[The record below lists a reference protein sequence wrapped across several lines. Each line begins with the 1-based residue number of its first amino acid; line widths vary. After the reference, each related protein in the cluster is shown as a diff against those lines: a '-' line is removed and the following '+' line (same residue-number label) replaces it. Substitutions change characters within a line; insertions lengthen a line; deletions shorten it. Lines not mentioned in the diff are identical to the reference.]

1 MGASAPGGPHVD
13 DTQAWEDSATAGAVV
28 RRVHGGPI
36 TNPNLFPFW
45 ASSLYLLERNDT
57 PAWEDSA
64 TTGAVAGHVHGGP
77 IANPAGSFAAF
88 FSPLARTE
96 RLARVGR
103 CCAGGRRR
111 RARSWGTHYEP
122 DFSFLAFF
130 NPFWP
135 SSVHCLEQSKR
146 RRGTT
151 LRRSSSPTCSGLRAS
166 GLGREII
173 AVSGPHY
180 VRHTFG
186 SGSESL
192 RLGSNCLRRT
202 HIVETEPGAVRIDRA
217 DIAPRVRQFAS
228 EHRAYG
234 ACGVPFTRKTD
245 VILVGLASAVRCADG
260 RKKTRCV
267 NLRTIAGYALSIL
280 AGRDGNADWLCAGIK
295 G

>member
-1 MGASAPGGPHVD
+1 MGDPLRTRPFSFLAFS
-13 DTQAWEDSATAGAVV
+13 T
-28 RRVHGGPI
+28 
-36 TNPNLFPFW
+36 LF
-45 ASSLYLLERNDT
+45 
-57 PAWEDSA
+57 
-64 TTGAVAGHVHGGP
+64 
-77 IANPAGSFAAF
+77 
-88 FSPLARTE
+88 ARTE
-96 RLARVGR
+96 RHARVGR
-103 CCAGGRRR
+103 LCDDGRRR
-111 RARSWGTHYEP
+111 RARSWGTHREP
-122 DFSFLAFF
+122 GWFLCGLLQSICSNGTTCPRGKMLRRRAPSQGTFMGDPSRTRPFSFLAFF

-151 LRRSSSPTCSGLRAS
+151 LRRSSPPTCSGLRAS

-217 DIAPRVRQFAS
+217 DIAPRVRQRASERVRQRAS

-245 VILVGLASAVRCADG
+245 VILVGLASAVRCADAS
-260 RKKTRCV
+260 KKTRCV
-267 NLRTIAGYALSIL
+267 NLRTIAGYVLSIL
-280 AGRDGNADWLCAGIK
+280 ARCARQC
-295 G
+295 

>member
-1 MGASAPGGPHVD
+1 MGDPLRTRPFSFLAFS
-13 DTQAWEDSATAGAVV
+13 T
-28 RRVHGGPI
+28 
-36 TNPNLFPFW
+36 LF
-45 ASSLYLLERNDT
+45 
-57 PAWEDSA
+57 
-64 TTGAVAGHVHGGP
+64 
-77 IANPAGSFAAF
+77 
-88 FSPLARTE
+88 ARTE
-96 RLARVGR
+96 RHARVGR
-103 CCAGGRRR
+103 LCDDGRRR
-111 RARSWGTHYEP
+111 RARSWGTHREP
-122 DFSFLAFF
+122 GWFLCGLLQSICSNGTTCPRGKMLRRRAPSQGTFMGDPSRTRPFSFLAFF

-151 LRRSSSPTCSGLRAS
+151 LRRSSPPTCSGLRAS

-217 DIAPRVRQFAS
+217 DIAPRVRQRASERVRQRAS

-245 VILVGLASAVRCADG
+245 VILVGLARAVRSDDG

-280 AGRDGNADWLCAGIK
+280 VESARQC
-295 G
+295 